1 MTGGLFALAMMGA
14 VVLIASFIVWS
25 AVRAS
30 ARAATAEANE
40 AFAKRLKEDIE
51 NAERADAERAARMAD
66 AGAAVAVEPAD
77 RVRARMRKRPAN
89 TR

>member
-1 MTGGLFALAMMGA
+1 MGGYYALALLGA
-14 VVLIASFIVWS
+14 VVLIASFIVYA

-30 ARAATAEANE
+30 GRAAAAEANE
-40 AFAKRLKEDIE
+40 AATKRLMESIE
-51 NAERADAERAARMAD
+51 QEKRADAERAARMAD

-77 RVRARMRKRPAN
+77 RIRERMRKRPAN